1 VTSVTTIPIASLLIG
16 FVPVAV
22 LIFIM
27 WSWRLNALQ
36 SMYANG
42 RMLVQLLLIGYV
54 LSYIFET
61 DEPVL
66 VVVVVFFMIVM
77 AAWIAMRPLTNRGV
91 KPYVVIFI
99 ALGASGLGV
108 LVVVTQIILELP
120 RWYEPRF
127 VIPLAGMVFA
137 NSMNT
142 ISLAGE
148 RFHVERQRG
157 EDYLSARN
165 AAIETALI
173 PQVNALLAVGLVS
186 LPGMMTGQILS
197 GIEPLTAARYQIMV
211 MCMIFSTAGLAAV
224 VYMALHRRD
233 GKALDEQEI
242 DGRE

>member
-1 VTSVTTIPIASLLIG
+1 MTSVTTIPIASLLIG
-16 FVPVAV
+16 FAPVAL

-27 WSWRLNALQ
+27 WRWRLNALQ

-42 RMLVQLLLIGYV
+42 RMLIQLLLIGYV
-54 LSYIFET
+54 LTYIFET
-61 DEPVL
+61 DEPTL
-66 VVVVVFFMIVM
+66 VVLVVFFMIVM
-77 AAWIAMRPLTNRGV
+77 AAWIAMRPLTDRGV
-91 KPYVVIFI
+91 KPYTVIFI
-99 ALGASGLGV
+99 ALGVSGLGV
-108 LVVVTQIILELP
+108 LIIVTQIILELP

-148 RFHVERQRG
+148 RFHVECQRG
-157 EDYLSARN
+157 EEYLSARN
-165 AAIETALI
+165 AAIEAAMI

-211 MCMIFSTAGLAAV
+211 MCMIFSTAGLSAV
-224 VYMALHRRD
+224 LYMALRKRD
-233 GKALDEQEI
+233 LKERDEQEI
-242 DGRE
+242 GG